1 MGRLIK
7 GVIFFLNWIAA
18 LLMLISFILPYLSP
32 SKFPIISLLSLG
44 VPLVII
50 VNILFLVYWIVRFNR
65 RFFLSFS
72 VLLFSFFYF
81 NVFFENTTEGDVKE
95 YENTVSVLSFNVR
108 LFNAFEKESHG
119 DVPKMMAT
127 LLEEETPDVI
137 CIQEYYRTHKVDFS
151 DYPHQFIHFRRKDS
165 KVGYAVFSKYPLV
178 NKGAFDFK
186 NSNNNTI
193 YADVVKDQDTIRIYN
208 VHLQSMGVLPEVQF
222 LQTTDK
228 ERLFRR
234 LSSRFRLQEQQVHAI
249 LKHKAATAH
258 PVILSGDMNNT
269 PFSYTYREI
278 GTGMQDAFKKG
289 GKGLGTTFYFDRFP
303 MRIDYIFTS
312 NDFDVISF
320 ETIKET
326 FSDHHAIRATLGWR
340 Y

>member
-1 MGRLIK
+1 MGKLIK
-7 GVIFFLNWIAA
+7 GVIFFFNWIAA
-18 LLMLISFILPYLSP
+18 LLMLISFVLPFLSP

-44 VPLVII
+44 VPLVIV
-50 VNILFLVYWIVRFNR
+50 VNILFLIYWIIRFNR

-81 NVFFENTTEGDVKE
+81 NVFLENTTEGDEKD
-95 YENTVSVLSFNVR
+95 YANTLSVMSFNVR
-108 LFNAFEKESHG
+108 LFNAFEKELHG
-119 DVPKMMAT
+119 DVPQMMAS
-127 LLEEETPDVI
+127 LIEEETPDII

-165 KVGYAVFSKYPLV
+165 KVGYAIFSKYPLV
-178 NKGAFDFK
+178 NKGAFDFE

-193 YADVVKDQDTIRIYN
+193 YADVIKNQDTIRIYN

-228 ERLFRR
+228 ERLFTR
-234 LSSRFRLQEQQVHAI
+234 LSIRFRLQEQQVHAI

-278 GTGMQDAFKKG
+278 GTEIG
-289 GKGLGTTFYFDRFP
+289 
-303 MRIDYIFTS
+303 
-312 NDFDVISF
+312 
-320 ETIKET
+320 
-326 FSDHHAIRATLGWR
+326 RASCR
-340 Y
+340 ERV